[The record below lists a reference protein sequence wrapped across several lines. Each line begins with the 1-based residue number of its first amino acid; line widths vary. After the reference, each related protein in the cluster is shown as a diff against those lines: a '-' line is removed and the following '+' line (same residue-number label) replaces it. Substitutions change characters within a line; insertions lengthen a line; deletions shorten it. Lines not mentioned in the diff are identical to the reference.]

1 MMKLSPPL
9 SWFYDAWMEFSRV
22 LGMIMSKIILTILWL
37 VGFGT
42 YAVILKIIRLFVPK
56 AQAPGTS
63 WFDVPAAVPD
73 DLHRQF

>member
-1 MMKLSPPL
+1 MKLPPPL
-9 SWFYDAWMEFSRV
+9 SWFYDAWMEFSKA

-42 YAVILKIIRLFVPK
+42 YGIILKIMHLFVRK
-56 AQAPGTS
+56 AEAPGTY
-63 WFDVPAAVPD
+63 WIDVPAAGPD